1 MFPFQPEYHNIY
13 GYFHGVFDNFIL
25 NGATYNLWES
35 LDFSG
40 TISYANYRYRLPPK
54 TAGNAVT
61 LFGNGFIRQKVGTFS
76 VSNQQSSV
84 QLEFRTLKDN
94 VIIFGVTGQSGSFI
108 YGLYVY
114 GGKLMFQF
122 ATSLGNNIAII
133 TDR

>member
-1 MFPFQPEYHNIY
+1 M
-13 GYFHGVFDNFIL
+13 
-25 NGATYNLWES
+25 
-35 LDFSG
+35 
-40 TISYANYRYRLPPK
+40 
-54 TAGNAVT
+54 
-61 LFGNGFIRQKVGTFS
+61 
-76 VSNQQSSV
+76 